1 MGLLPIRASDLA
13 PYYRSWDVARRVPGE
28 LYMRDAND
36 NRRRAT
42 GRRCGFELTDLH
54 AEIEA
59 LEIELA
65 AIRAGRRRVRDEIQE
80 SSQEIAA
87 LDAEA
92 DTLEGPKRV
101 RDALIAWS
109 AFALCVAVLV
119 AAMIIGIAP

>member
-1 MGLLPIRASDLA
+1 MH
-13 PYYRSWDVARRVPGE
+13 
-28 LYMRDAND
+28 DAND
-36 NRRRAT
+36 NRRRAP
-42 GRRCGFELTDLH
+42 GRRGGSELTYLH

-65 AIRAGRRRVRDEIQE
+65 ALRAGRRRVRDEIQE
-80 SSQEIAA
+80 SSREIAA

-92 DTLEGPKRV
+92 DALEGPKRV

-109 AFALCVAVLV
+109 AFALSMAVLV